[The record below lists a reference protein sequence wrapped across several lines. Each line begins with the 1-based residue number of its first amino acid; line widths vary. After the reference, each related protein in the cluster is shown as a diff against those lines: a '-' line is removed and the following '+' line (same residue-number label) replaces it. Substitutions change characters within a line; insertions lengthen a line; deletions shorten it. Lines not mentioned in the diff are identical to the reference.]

1 MNCHS
6 MPFHRLPVD
15 LYSRILKLA
24 ANLWVE
30 DYGPSGAECTCTD
43 TCTNGEC
50 LYVPAEHLCRVSE
63 VLGQLRMP
71 DLGCAICGSVCFNRL
86 SRTECGMVE
95 WRSVCEVC
103 DLGCEE

>member
-15 LYSRILKLA
+15 LYSHILKLA

-30 DYGPSGAECTCTD
+30 DYGPSD
-43 TCTNGEC
+43 GEC
-50 LYVPAEHLCRVSE
+50 LYGHVPADMHPCRVSE
-63 VLGQLRMP
+63 VLGQLVLP
-71 DLGCAICGSVCFNRL
+71 DLGCAICGSVCLHRL
-86 SRTECGMVE
+86 SRTDCGMVE

-103 DLGCEE
+103 DREA

>member
-1 MNCHS
+1 
-6 MPFHRLPVD
+6 MPFHRLPFE
-15 LYSRILKLA
+15 LYSTILKLA
-24 ANLWVE
+24 VNLWVE
-30 DYGPSGAECTCTD
+30 DYGPSEAECTCAD

-50 LYVPAEHLCRVSE
+50 LYVPAGHPCRVSE

-71 DLGCAICGSVCFNRL
+71 DLACAFCDRICRKRL

-95 WRSVCEVC
+95 WRAVCEAC